1 MSIDPR
7 LGLALMA
14 LCVLAFVLVERDR
27 QRRIA
32 SMSAPRDDL
41 PTPGGDNGHD
51 A

>member
-7 LGLALMA
+7 LGLTLMA
-14 LCVLAFVLVERDR
+14 LCVLAIVLVERDR

-32 SMSAPRDDL
+32 SMRAPRDDP
-41 PTPGGDNGHD
+41 PTPDGDNGHD